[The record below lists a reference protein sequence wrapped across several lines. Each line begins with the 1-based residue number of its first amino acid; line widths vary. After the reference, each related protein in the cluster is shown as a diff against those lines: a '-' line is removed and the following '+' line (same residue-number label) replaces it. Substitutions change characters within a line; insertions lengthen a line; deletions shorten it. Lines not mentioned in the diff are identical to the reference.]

1 MADTAR
7 IAEGLALVRG
17 GRGFDAHELFEE
29 LWRAAEP
36 AERDL
41 YQGLV
46 HVAVATYQD
55 GRGNAVGRTRQLEKA
70 LRRLGAVRAGLR
82 GRRDRA
88 AARLVPR
95 VPCRSPLR
103 PASVNERGLT
113 PIVHGLR
120 CGASRGDTCGATCGD
135 TCGVARLAPGHHRQ
149 GSDLLWFGRSFEP
162 FL

>member
-7 IAEGLALVRG
+7 IAEALALVRD

-29 LWRAAEP
+29 LWRAAVP

-70 LRRLGAVRAGLR
+70 VRRLEPYAPSYEGIDIAGLLAWS
-82 GRRDRA
+82 RA
-88 AARLVPR
+88 SLAAQH
-95 VPCRSPLR
+95 CGPL
-103 PASVNERGLT
+103 PQTAL
-113 PIVHGLR
+113 
-120 CGASRGDTCGATCGD
+120 
-135 TCGVARLAPGHHRQ
+135 
-149 GSDLLWFGRSFEP
+149 
-162 FL
+162 